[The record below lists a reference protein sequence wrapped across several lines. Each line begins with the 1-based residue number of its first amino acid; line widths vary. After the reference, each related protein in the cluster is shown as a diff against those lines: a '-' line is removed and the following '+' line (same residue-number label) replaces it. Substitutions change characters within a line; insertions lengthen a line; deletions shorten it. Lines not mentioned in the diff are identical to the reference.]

1 MDFIARMASGP
12 SQVILSLAVL
22 LFAGFGMTRITKR
35 LYLPDVT
42 GYILA
47 GILVGPYVLDLIP
60 AGVSEGMEFITDIA
74 LAYIAFGVGKY
85 FKLSLLRA
93 SARRIFVITLAEALL
108 AAAAVALTMIF
119 VFRLP
124 VPFALLLGAIGS
136 ATAPAST
143 IMTIRQYH
151 AKGEFVDTLLQVAA
165 LDDAVSLAAFSVCAA
180 VAGGFEGGA
189 GALDWKTLALPLAA
203 NAAALALG
211 AACGALLKVIITDQ
225 RSKDHRLILVNAV
238 IFALAGVCDLLDV
251 SPLLACMMMGAV
263 YVNLIDNKQLFKQ
276 VNHFSPP
283 ILLLFFVLSGMRLD
297 LGMLRTAGLIGVG
310 YFLVRIAGKYLG
322 AWLGAWATGA
332 SGGVRRFLGLALVPQ
347 AGVAIGLAALGQR
360 ILPAGSGAM
369 LSAII
374 LSSSVLYEM
383 IGPACAKAALRLA
396 GAIPQAGGPPP
407 PPERE
412 GQEAAQGQEAAAE
425 RSGEEGT
432 EEPRH

>member
-1 MDFIARMASGP
+1 MEFLSRIASGP
-12 SQVILSLAVL
+12 SQVILSLAVM
-22 LFAGFGMTRITKR
+22 LFGGFGMTRITKR
-35 LYLPDVT
+35 LHLPDVT

-47 GILVGPYVLDLIP
+47 GILLGPYVLNLVP
-60 AGVSEGMEFITDIA
+60 AAVTQGMEFVTDIA

-165 LDDAVSLAAFSVCAA
+165 LDDAVSLVAFSVCAA
-180 VAGGFEGGA
+180 VAGGLAGG
-189 GALDWKTLALPLAA
+189 GPALDWKTLALPLAA

-211 AACGALLKVIITDQ
+211 AGCGALLKRIITDG

-297 LGMLRTAGLIGVG
+297 LGMLRTAGLIGIG
-310 YFLVRIAGKYLG
+310 YFFVRIAGKYLG
-322 AWLGAWATGA
+322 AWLGARVTGA
-332 SGGVRRFLGLALVPQ
+332 SKGVRRLLGLALVPQ

-360 ILPAGSGAM
+360 ILPAESGAM
-369 LSAII
+369 LAAIN

-383 IGPACAKAALRLA
+383 IGPACAKGALRLV
-396 GAIPQAGGPPP
+396 GAIEPGK
-407 PPERE
+407 PPEAPAQE
-412 GQEAAQGQEAAAE
+412 ETAGDGPETTGQESRETDP
-425 RSGEEGT
+425 EEN
-432 EEPRH
+432 ENR

>member
-1 MDFIARMASGP
+1 M
-12 SQVILSLAVL
+12 
-22 LFAGFGMTRITKR
+22 
-35 LYLPDVT
+35 
-42 GYILA
+42 
-47 GILVGPYVLDLIP
+47 
-60 AGVSEGMEFITDIA
+60 
-74 LAYIAFGVGKY
+74 
-85 FKLSLLRA
+85 
-93 SARRIFVITLAEALL
+93 

-165 LDDAVSLAAFSVCAA
+165 LDDAVSLVAFSVCAA
-180 VAGGFEGGA
+180 VAGGLAGGSP
-189 GALDWKTLALPLAA
+189 ALDWKTLALPLAA

-211 AACGALLKVIITDQ
+211 AGCGALLKRIITDG

-297 LGMLRTAGLIGVG
+297 LGMLRTAGLIGIG
-310 YFLVRIAGKYLG
+310 YFFVRIAGKYLG
-322 AWLGAWATGA
+322 AWLGARVTGA
-332 SGGVRRFLGLALVPQ
+332 SKGVRRFLGLALVPQ

-360 ILPAGSGAM
+360 ILPAESGAM
-369 LSAII
+369 LAAII

-383 IGPACAKAALRLA
+383 IGPACAKGALRLV
-396 GAIPQAGGPPP
+396 GAIGPGK
-407 PPERE
+407 PPEAPAQE
-412 GQEAAQGQEAAAE
+412 ETAGDGPETTGQESRETDP
-425 RSGEEGT
+425 EENENG
-432 EEPRH
+432 

>member
-1 MDFIARMASGP
+1 MEFLSRIASGP
-12 SQVILSLAVL
+12 SQVILSLAVM
-22 LFAGFGMTRITKR
+22 LFGGFGMTRITKR
-35 LYLPDVT
+35 LHLPDVT

-47 GILVGPYVLDLIP
+47 GILLGPYVLNLVP
-60 AGVSEGMEFITDIA
+60 AAVTQGMEFVTDIA

-165 LDDAVSLAAFSVCAA
+165 LDDAVSLVAFSVCAA
-180 VAGGFEGGA
+180 VAGGLAGG
-189 GALDWKTLALPLAA
+189 GPALDWKTLALPLAA

-211 AACGALLKVIITDQ
+211 AGCGALLKRIITDG

-263 YVNLIDNKQLFKQ
+263 YVLSLI
-276 VNHFSPP
+276 H
-283 ILLLFFVLSGMRLD
+283 I
-297 LGMLRTAGLIGVG
+297 
-310 YFLVRIAGKYLG
+310 
-322 AWLGAWATGA
+322 
-332 SGGVRRFLGLALVPQ
+332 
-347 AGVAIGLAALGQR
+347 
-360 ILPAGSGAM
+360 
-369 LSAII
+369 
-374 LSSSVLYEM
+374 
-383 IGPACAKAALRLA
+383 
-396 GAIPQAGGPPP
+396 
-407 PPERE
+407 
-412 GQEAAQGQEAAAE
+412 
-425 RSGEEGT
+425 
-432 EEPRH
+432 

>member
-1 MDFIARMASGP
+1 MDLISRIAGGP
-12 SQVILSLAVL
+12 SQVILSLAVM
-22 LFAGFGMTRITKR
+22 LFGGFGMTRITKR
-35 LYLPDVT
+35 LQLPDVT

-47 GILVGPYVLDLIP
+47 GILLGPYALNLVP
-60 AGVSEGMEFITDIA
+60 AAVTQGMDFVTDIA

-108 AAAAVALTMIF
+108 AGAAVALTMIF
-119 VFRLP
+119 VFGLP
-124 VPFALLLGAIGS
+124 APFALLLGAIGS

-180 VAGGFEGGA
+180 VAGGLEGGR
-189 GALDWKTLALPLAA
+189 ALDWKTLVLPLAA

-211 AACGALLKVIITDQ
+211 AGCGALLKIIITDR

-238 IFALAGVCDLLDV
+238 IFALAGACDLLDV

-263 YVNLIDNKQLFKQ
+263 YVNLIESKQLFKQ

-283 ILLLFFVLSGMRLD
+283 ILLLFFVLSGLRLD
-297 LGMLRTAGLIGVG
+297 LGMLRTAGLIGLG
-310 YFLVRIAGKYLG
+310 YFFVRIAGKYLG

-332 SGGVRRFLGLALVPQ
+332 PEGVRRFLGLALVPQ

-360 ILPAGSGAM
+360 ILPAESGAM

-383 IGPACAKAALRLA
+383 IGPASAKGALRLA
-396 GAIPQAGGPPP
+396 GAIGPEKPAP
-407 PPERE
+407 PPE
-412 GQEAAQGQEAAAE
+412 
-425 RSGEEGT
+425 EE
-432 EEPRH
+432 EEDP